1 MRGMMEKGMGGM
13 MDDMSLMNGW
23 IGGKTLPVDFATVRP
38 PEDERAVNAGKG
50 IYEVKCAVC
59 HGLEGDGKG
68 DKAGELLTKPR
79 DFSLGLYKFRSTPSG
94 APPTNEDIFK
104 TVSRGLHGT
113 AMLPWLGLT
122 TTQKW
127 LVTYYVKTFSDFF
140 AFYYEDGNKPVI
152 LEMPPPSMS
161 EMEYI
166 ALGKKTYKKAKC
178 FECHGDKGYGDG
190 EAADKLKDDWLNPIR
205 PTNLREQFP
214 KRGLELE
221 DLYLTLATGL
231 NGSPMP
237 SYLTALTQ
245 EEVMSL
251 AYYIRSIAP
260 EPKSSGGMGM
270 MGGMMSGDF
279 PPDVQAG
286 MVIDHVMMPVDF
298 PESTGFAYP

>member
-1 MRGMMEKGMGGM
+1 M
-13 MDDMSLMNGW
+13 
-23 IGGKTLPVDFATVRP
+23 
-38 PEDERAVNAGKG
+38 
-50 IYEVKCAVC
+50 
-59 HGLEGDGKG
+59 G

-94 APPTNEDIFK
+94 APPTDEDIFK

-152 LEMPPPSMS
+152 IKMPAPTKT
-161 EMEYI
+161 ETEYI

-190 EAADKLKDDWLNPIR
+190 EAADKLKDDWQNPIR
-205 PTNLREQFP
+205 PTNLREQVP
-214 KRGLELE
+214 KRGLVLE

-237 SYLTALTQ
+237 SFLTALTQ
-245 EEVMSL
+245 DEVMSL
-251 AYYIRSIAP
+251 AYFVRSIAP
-260 EPKSSGGMGM
+260 EPKSTGGMGM
-270 MGGMMSGDF
+270 MGGMMTGGL

-286 MVIDHVMMPVDF
+286 MMIDYPMMP
-298 PESTGFAYP
+298 